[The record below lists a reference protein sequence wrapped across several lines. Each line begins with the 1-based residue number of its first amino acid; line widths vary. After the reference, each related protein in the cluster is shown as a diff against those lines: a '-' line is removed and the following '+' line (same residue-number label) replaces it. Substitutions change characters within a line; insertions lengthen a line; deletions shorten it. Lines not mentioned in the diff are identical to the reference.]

1 MRQLIAYI
9 LQVLG
14 VLGLVFYYCFEGSTL
29 PTGEAWLVLSI
40 FLLSTGASL
49 QALLFLKRGSKK

>member
-14 VLGLVFYYCFEGSTL
+14 VLGLVFYYCYEGSAL

-40 FLLSTGASL
+40 FILSTGASL
-49 QALLFLKRGSKK
+49 QACIMLNKNKR